1 MVIRTMSKNKEP
13 KDLPPVLVNLGL
25 PGYLQPHKQDRGNLH
40 TEETLHFIL
49 SKVKEGETVTSICR
63 DYKEMPSVGYVRK
76 WLFEDEKLKE
86 AYFEAQKI
94 GSEKILDE
102 LIDIADGTDKH
113 GAAFPDDVQRSQ
125 LRISTRKYLLERWH
139 RERYGERNKSSV
151 QVNIDLGKA
160 MLEGLRRVEEM
171 GSVIEGD
178 CENVYSD

>member
-1 MVIRTMSKNKEP
+1 MSEKK
-13 KDLPPVLVNLGL
+13 KSDQLPPVLVNIGL
-25 PGYLQPHKQDRGNLH
+25 PGCLQPHKQDRGNLH

-49 SKVKEGETVTSICR
+49 SKVQEGETLTNICN
-63 DYKEMPSVGYVRK
+63 DYKELPAVGYVRK

-102 LIDIADGTDKH
+102 LIDIADGSDKQS
-113 GAAFPDDVQRSQ
+113 AAFQDDVQRSQ

-139 RERYGERNKSSV
+139 RERYGERNKAGV

-160 MLEGLRRVEEM
+160 MMEGLKRVEEM
-171 GSVIEGD
+171 GHVIDGD
-178 CENVYSD
+178 YEKDYSD